1 MSIATYCLSAE
12 TKTNSSKAIPLI
24 LLSPKQTKDYLKKSS
39 DLCRANATQQGFEG
53 KEHSYMLET
62 DSKGS
67 LTNVLVGIGDDALT
81 IWSLAHLPT
90 ALPKGKYILDSTSTK
105 KLKKPTLSDLAT
117 GWGAACYKFSEF
129 KESTKKHEATLLMN
143 KDALDDAAITLDAI
157 FMVRDLINM
166 PVNHMQPTQLAA
178 AAKKLAK
185 THKAQYSEIIGDNL
199 LKKNYPAIHAVGRAS
214 DDAPRLV
221 DMRWGNKKHPTLTL
235 VGKGV
240 CFDTGGLDIKSSSGM
255 IMMKKDMGGA
265 AHVLG
270 LASMIMAQKLPLR
283 LRVLVPCVENSISA
297 NAFRPSDVLP
307 TRKGITVE
315 VGNTDAE
322 GRLILCDALAEA
334 DTEKPDLLIDCATLT
349 GAARVALGAEIPAF
363 FTNDKKY
370 AATLQKAS
378 DDTID
383 PLWQLPLYDG
393 YKKML
398 NSEIADTNNISSG
411 GYGGAITAALFLQL
425 FVEDAKTWVHLDMM
439 AWNLK
444 PSAGKP
450 IGGEA
455 MGIRALYASIINHF
469 NL

>member
-1 MSIATYCLSAE
+1 M
-12 TKTNSSKAIPLI
+12 
-24 LLSPKQTKDYLKKSS
+24 
-39 DLCRANATQQGFEG
+39 
-53 KEHSYMLET
+53 
-62 DSKGS
+62 
-67 LTNVLVGIGDDALT
+67 
-81 IWSLAHLPT
+81 
-90 ALPKGKYILDSTSTK
+90 
-105 KLKKPTLSDLAT
+105 
-117 GWGAACYKFSEF
+117 
-129 KESTKKHEATLLMN
+129 
-143 KDALDDAAITLDAI
+143 
-157 FMVRDLINM
+157 
-166 PVNHMQPTQLAA
+166 
-178 AAKKLAK
+178 
-185 THKAQYSEIIGDNL
+185 
-199 LKKNYPAIHAVGRAS
+199 
-214 DDAPRLV
+214 
-221 DMRWGNKKHPTLTL
+221 
-235 VGKGV
+235 
-240 CFDTGGLDIKSSSGM
+240 
-255 IMMKKDMGGA
+255 
-265 AHVLG
+265 
-270 LASMIMAQKLPLR
+270 
-283 LRVLVPCVENSISA
+283 
-297 NAFRPSDVLP
+297 
-307 TRKGITVE
+307 
-315 VGNTDAE
+315 GNTDAE

>member
-1 MSIATYCLSAE
+1 MSNTSYCLSAL
-12 TKTNSSKAIPLI
+12 TSSNSDKAISLI
-24 LLSPKQTKDYLKKSS
+24 LLTEKQAQAYLEKSS
-39 DLCRANATQQGFEG
+39 DLCRANAAQQGFKG
-53 KEHSYMLET
+53 KEHSYLLET
-62 DSKGS
+62 NSKGE
-67 LTNVLVGIGDDALT
+67 LENILVGLGDTPLD

-90 ALPKGKYILDSTSTK
+90 ALPKGTYTLEPSSAED
-105 KLKKPTLSDLAT
+105 LKKPTLIDLAT
-117 GWGAACYKFSEF
+117 GWGAACYQFSEF
-129 KESTKKHEATLLMN
+129 KKSSKQPEATLLLDKDIL
-143 KDALDDAAITLDAI
+143 KDADIALDAI

-166 PVNHMQPTQLAA
+166 PVNHMQPTQLAK
-178 AAKKLAK
+178 AAKDLAK
-185 THKAQYSEIIGDNL
+185 AHKAKCTEIIGNDL

-221 DMRWGNKKHPTLTL
+221 DFSWGNKEHPTLTL

-240 CFDTGGLDIKSSSGM
+240 CFDTGGLDIKGAAGM
-255 IMMKKDMGGA
+255 LMMKKDMGGA

-334 DTEKPDLLIDCATLT
+334 DTESPDLLIDCATLT
-349 GAARVALGAEIPAF
+349 GAARVALGADIPAY
-363 FTNDKKY
+363 FTNNKDY
-370 AATLQKAS
+370 AATLQNAS
-378 DDTID
+378 DESND
-383 PLWQLPLYDG
+383 PLWQLPLHANYI
-393 YKKML
+393 KML
-398 NSEIADTNNISSG
+398 KSDIADINNVSAG
-411 GYGGAITAALFLQL
+411 GYGGAITAALFLQH
-425 FVEDAKTWVHLDMM
+425 FVENAKTWVHVDMM

-455 MGIRALYASIINHF
+455 MGIRALYLSIVKHF